1 MDTLIIHSEP
11 QKTVALLEILK
22 SFGVTVEL
30 KKQKKTKEYDPA
42 FVKMVLEASKQKEG
56 RVLNDEYKK
65 ELFGSL

>member
-42 FVKMVLEASKQKEG
+42 FVKMVLEASKQKES